1 MRMRTVVPLYFFP
14 IVLRCQRI
22 PDEEGTE
29 LPSLDAARLE
39 ALQDARGLMSSAIL
53 DGRDISGG
61 GRIEVLDENGQ
72 LLLTIPFA
80 EAITPD

>member
-1 MRMRTVVPLYFFP
+1 MRTVVPLYFFAM
-14 IVLRCQRI
+14 VLRGQRI

-29 LPSLDAARLE
+29 LPSLDVARLE
-39 ALQDARGLMSSAIL
+39 ALQDARGLMSAAIL
-53 DGRDISGG
+53 DGRDISEG

-80 EAITPD
+80 KAITPD